1 MGTRYRRTIA
11 PQSAPAAGDSTDP
24 YAAYLNWVAQGRP
37 SMSGAAAV
45 KPEAATVL
53 LSEHVQVQ
61 ELAGGASSKPSAWKR
76 MLDAFRR

>member
-1 MGTRYRRTIA
+1 MGSRYRRTIA
-11 PQSAPAAGDSTDP
+11 PQSASSAGDSTDP

-37 SMSGAAAV
+37 SMSGGGAV

-61 ELAGGASSKPSAWKR
+61 ELAGGASPKPSAWQR
-76 MLDAFRR
+76 MLAALRR